1 MTPNPS
7 VERTNRIRVAK
18 VVFALDGLLGLLAVA
33 GAALFGVAYS
43 SGDPWASFFAVFV
56 PFGALWALFCY
67 LAYQGLTSGNLILK
81 IVFWLFVVGHV
92 FGFPV
97 GTAIA
102 AVCIWLWRELRKQP
116 GGPAPGL

>member
-1 MTPNPS
+1 MTPNAS
-7 VERTNRIRVAK
+7 VERTHRIRVAK
-18 VVFALDGLLGLLAVA
+18 VVFALDAVLGLLAVG

-43 SGDPWASFFAVFV
+43 SGEPWTAFFAVFI
-56 PFGALWALFCY
+56 PFGLLWTLFCF
-67 LAYQGLTSGNLILK
+67 LAYQGLTGDNVFLK

-102 AVCIWLWRELRKQP
+102 AVSIWLWRELRKQP
-116 GGPAPGL
+116 SAPAPGL